1 MSLTRSIAI
10 AGFLVAIVACA
21 VVEVLAR
28 RRDSTIPTLGEVCA
42 HAIAYEVGRV
52 PVGRI
57 GFFGFWWWLG
67 WHLFAR

>member
-1 MSLTRSIAI
+1 MSLTRSLAI
-10 AGFLVAIVACA
+10 AGFLAAIVAFA

-28 RRDSTIPTLGEVCA
+28 RKGSTIPTLGDVCA
-42 HAIAYEVGRV
+42 HVMAYEVGRI

>member
-1 MSLTRSIAI
+1 MSVSRTIVI
-10 AGFLVAIVACA
+10 AGFLAAIVGCA
-21 VVEVLAR
+21 VVEALAR
-28 RRDSTIPTLGEVCA
+28 RKDSRIPTLGDVCA
-42 HAIAYEVGRV
+42 YVMGYEVGRV